1 MGEEGGVC
9 VGGKVMGGGICWS
22 ISDSYA
28 GGPLNGKC
36 IFI

>member
-1 MGEEGGVC
+1 
-9 VGGKVMGGGICWS
+9 MGGGRVMVGDIFWS